1 MRKLLSTFILISTL
15 AIAMNAKCVY
25 QKAIIGQEFPIGVM
39 LTWSTATE
47 ENSSMFML
55 EKSENGVDFTN
66 IGSVQAIGNSFKTK
80 DYNFLDVMASSEKI
94 YYRLK
99 LIDVDGAFSY
109 SDVLSVRKKFANNFM
124 VARMSSATTSKEFN
138 VTLDAFKEGEI
149 AYEVRSLQGE
159 VFFAGK
165 QPVINGLNDV
175 AINMTDLKPNIY
187 RVVFMMAQEEE
198 SLVIQ
203 KVQDEIERK
212 QNMASNRKGMD
223 GKQ

>member
-1 MRKLLSTFILISTL
+1 MKNILSIFIVLFVFAASL
-15 AIAMNAKCVY
+15 QAKCVY

-55 EKSENGVDFTN
+55 EKAENGVDFTN
-66 IGSVQAIGNSFKTK
+66 IGSVQAFGNSFKTK
-80 DYNFLDVMASSEKI
+80 DYNFLDVMGSAEKI

-99 LIDVDGAFSY
+99 LIDIDGAFSY
-109 SDVLSVRKKFANNFM
+109 SDVLTVRKKFPNNFM
-124 VARMSSATTSKEFN
+124 VARMSSATTSKEFS
-138 VTLDAFKEGEI
+138 VTLDAFKDGEI

-159 VFFAGK
+159 VFFVGK
-165 QPVINGLNDV
+165 QPVVNGLNDV
-175 AINMTDLKPNIY
+175 LVNMSDFTPNIY
-187 RVVFMMAQEEE
+187 RLVFKMEQEEE

-203 KVQDEIERK
+203 KVMDEVERK
-212 QNMASNRKGMD
+212 QNVASNRKGLD

>member
-1 MRKLLSTFILISTL
+1 MRKLFSTFILLSTL
-15 AIAMNAKCVY
+15 AISMNAKCVY

-80 DYNFLDVMASSEKI
+80 DYNFLDVMAASEKI

-99 LIDVDGAFSY
+99 LIDTDGAFSY

-175 AINMTDLKPNIY
+175 AINMADFKPNIY
-187 RVVFMMAQEEE
+187 RVVFIMAQEEE

-203 KVQDEIERK
+203 KVQDEAERK
-212 QNMASNRKGMD
+212 QNMASSRKGMD